1 MRRTQVNLLIIIVVD
16 LSLGLDLVDI
26 FMLSITRSSI
36 GMWEMWLKDEICLRE
51 RSDIFIM
58 DQALIKV
65 TT

>member
-1 MRRTQVNLLIIIVVD
+1 MIVVT
-16 LSLGLDLVDI
+16 LSLGLALVDI
-26 FMLSITRSSI
+26 LMLSITRSSI
-36 GMWEMWLKDEICLRE
+36 GMLEMLLKDEICLRE